1 MVNNLQKNLK
11 IKEKITMKKV
21 LFIIKPKFK
30 IYKDKKLRKVRN
42 ERFNNEYNI
51 ELNKEAFSC

>member
-1 MVNNLQKNLK
+1 
-11 IKEKITMKKV
+11 MKRIIY
-21 LFIIKPKFK
+21 IIKSKFK

-42 ERFNNEYNI
+42 ERFNNKYNI